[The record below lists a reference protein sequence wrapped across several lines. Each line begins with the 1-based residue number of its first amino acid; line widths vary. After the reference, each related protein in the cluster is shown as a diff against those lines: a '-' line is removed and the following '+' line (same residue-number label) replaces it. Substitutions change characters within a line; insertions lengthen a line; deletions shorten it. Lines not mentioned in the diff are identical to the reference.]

1 VEAAD
6 GLAGLFARPQRPRE
20 SSVLGERLAPVSA
33 RRVQAHQGPVG
44 HFVGGRLGQHPP
56 QRLHGRIGLSP
67 LLVQRG
73 EIHQQRQVCLAQGVP
88 TLVRP
93 LLVAVGGQQL
103 PRVEFDGGPVGGG
116 VARAAGGGSLELL
129 GVHPQGFFGAQ

>member
-1 VEAAD
+1 MASP
-6 GLAGLFARPQRPRE
+6 G
-20 SSVLGERLAPVSA
+20 SSPGPSA
-33 RRVQAHQGPVG
+33 RASRLYWESAWPRSPRAACRRIRARWATSWVG
-44 HFVGGRLGQHPP
+44 ASASTRPSASMAGSG
-56 QRLHGRIGLSP
+56 SP

-73 EIHQQRQVCLAQGVP
+73 GLRQQCQVALAQGVP
-88 TLVRP
+88 ALVRL

-116 VARAAGGGSLELL
+116 VARAAGGGGSLELL